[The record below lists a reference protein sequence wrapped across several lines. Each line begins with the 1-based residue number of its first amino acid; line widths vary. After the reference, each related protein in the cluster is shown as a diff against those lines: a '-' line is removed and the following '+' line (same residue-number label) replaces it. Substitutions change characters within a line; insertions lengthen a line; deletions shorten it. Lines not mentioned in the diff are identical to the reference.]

1 MIIPSSLYG
10 DFPVSVSASLSHKDH
25 SVCSLHSLA
34 TMLGYYQR
42 IYGLSV
48 DQICPFELACSFR
61 HDVRHLGFVNPEDT
75 GFEIKK
81 ERAQERG
88 GEGQSRIR
96 IAWFFITV
104 ICKKIINLK

>member
-34 TMLGYYQR
+34 TMLGDYQR

-61 HDVRHLGFVNPEDT
+61 HDVRHLEFVNPEDT

-81 ERAQERG
+81 DRRKKLR
-88 GEGQSRIR
+88 EGRVKAEFESHGSSLPLY
-96 IAWFFITV
+96 A
-104 ICKKIINLK
+104 KK